1 MNQIETEFFGL
12 LDMTHGIRDSAV
24 GLIGGADL
32 AFRIEGCKSLGEVLQ
47 DMGDIE
53 TMYTRSF
60 QTMKMDFTAQA
71 PGRDDISSGEAAVA
85 WLHGLDGELK
95 AALAALNDKDL
106 AKTIDRGG
114 WHMPALVQF
123 HTYREAMLIQFGKL
137 DCYLRALG
145 KDLPEEWVAWV
156 G

>member
-24 GLIGGADL
+24 ALIGGADL

-47 DMGDIE
+47 DLGDIE
-53 TMYTRSF
+53 TMYTGSF
-60 QTMKMDFTAQA
+60 QTMKMDFAAQA
-71 PGRDDISSGEAAVA
+71 PGRDDIASGAAAVA
-85 WLHGLDGELK
+85 WLHGLDGDLK
-95 AALAALNDKDL
+95 AALAALSDDDL
-106 AKTIDRGG
+106 AKPIDRGG

-145 KDLPEEWVAWV
+145 KELPEEWVAWV